1 MKPFEQMLGEG
12 ILLPSWLLLPEITP
26 LFPATSLPFE
36 PSMLNCVNHS
46 TCFSSASPVQ
56 LALSL
61 KSLLPGIPLFSQNF
75 SILLSLFLPSSPMVS
90 VTFSW
95 QWAQRK
101 ILGVHAPKREKRS
114 NARKNKLN
122 AFCYMEL

>member
-1 MKPFEQMLGEG
+1 MKPFEEMLGEG

-46 TCFSSASPVQ
+46 TCLSSASPVQ

-75 SILLSLFLPSSPMVS
+75 SVLLSLPHPHPL
-90 VTFSW
+90 W
-95 QWAQRK
+95 
-101 ILGVHAPKREKRS
+101 
-114 NARKNKLN
+114 
-122 AFCYMEL
+122 